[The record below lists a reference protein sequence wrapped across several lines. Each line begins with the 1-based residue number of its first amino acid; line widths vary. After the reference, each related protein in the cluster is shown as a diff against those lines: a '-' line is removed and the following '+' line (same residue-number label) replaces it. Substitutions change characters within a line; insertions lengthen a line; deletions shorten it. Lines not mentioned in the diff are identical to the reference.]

1 MPSVKSEDLV
11 ALRRQINNL
20 ARRYKRAA
28 ADETRSSPLNVRP
41 RHSCANSAR
50 CLTVYILGGKSSA
63 LAVDF
68 MLGRGQRDS
77 RARAS
82 KWGGSV
88 LQSSAEVVQRFTA
101 DIEEAYARAPASAV
115 IGLLQDPVLHF
126 EMNDLLCAHKY
137 VMEHN
142 LCEWISCQ
150 NVQQGVAPS
159 REHVLVQVPAQI
171 SAHVPEQIREQLC
184 KLATGAPRKQRK
196 WMARF
201 RRRWCARFGVLRAQ
215 EHVCPQERQ
224 RKAGSR
230 GEIRSCTTKQL

>member
-1 MPSVKSEDLV
+1 
-11 ALRRQINNL
+11 QINNL

-28 ADETRSSPLNVRP
+28 ADETRSSPLNVRS
-41 RHSCANSAR
+41 RHSCANSTR

-88 LQSSAEVVQRFTA
+88 LQSSTEVVQRFTA

-159 REHVLVQVPAQI
+159 REHVLAQATAYFQWLNFAIGEAPPGREPLILNMDETSICRHVGGLRGTIVQ
-171 SAHVPEQIREQLC
+171 
-184 KLATGAPRKQRK
+184 
-196 WMARF
+196 
-201 RRRWCARFGVLRAQ
+201 
-215 EHVCPQERQ
+215 
-224 RKAGSR
+224 
-230 GEIRSCTTKQL
+230 